1 MVVLNTVRQNYYQDS
16 MKLMQISKELSSLRG
31 INKASAIMAT
41 EANLLMLKEAGLI
54 GKFPDS
60 ISANDL
66 IIAVEAESKKT
77 AQDAI
82 NSIDSFLLSLTTA
95 TEENIE
101 YKSFDSAYSALTKP
115 NMAIVSVPGEF
126 AKLEVARAINHNIHT
141 FLFSDN
147 LSVDEEIELKKRAR
161 EKGLLMMGPGCGTA
175 IINGTCL
182 GFANIVRRGP
192 IGVVAA
198 AGTGLQEV
206 VSLVHNWGVGISHG
220 IGVGGRDLSERV
232 EGIMTIE
239 AIKLLQKDKNTKYIL
254 LVSKPASTRVIEKI
268 VETAGKGKK
277 PFAMCMLGD
286 DSFKSTD
293 KNIYST
299 ETLEELSLLAVALAD
314 KKKAKKVD
322 LSDNTWKKAAEKYLK
337 SVHPMQKYIRG
348 MYSGGTLCYEAQQ
361 ILTKTVGDI
370 YSNAPLSKE
379 NLLKDSNKSYKNSCI
394 DLGEEEFTV
403 GRPHP
408 MIDATLRSERII
420 QEAKDPGTSIILF
433 DIVLGYGSSPD
444 PAGDLLPAI
453 MKANEIASRKN
464 RSLVFITHVCGT
476 EDDMQ
481 KREQQE
487 QKLRDAG
494 VLVLS
499 TNAQAARAA
508 GWIAG
513 RLAKGVKAG

>member
-1 MVVLNTVRQNYYQDS
+1 LVVVNTVRQNYYQDS
-16 MKLMQISKELSSLRG
+16 MKLMQISKELSSLGG

-41 EANLLMLKEAGLI
+41 DANLIMLREAGLI

-66 IIAVEAESKKT
+66 IVAVEADSKKN
-77 AQDAI
+77 AQEAI
-82 NSIDSFLLSLTTA
+82 NSIDTFLLSLTAT

-101 YKSFDSAYSALTKP
+101 YKSFDSAYSDLTKP
-115 NMAIVSVPGEF
+115 NMAIISVPGEF
-126 AKLEVARAINHNIHT
+126 AKLEVARAINHNMHT

-147 LSVDEEIELKKRAR
+147 LSVDEEIELKERAR
-161 EKGLLMMGPGCGTA
+161 DKGLLMMGPGCGTA
-175 IINGTCL
+175 IINGNCL
-182 GFANIVRRGP
+182 GFANIARRGP

-206 VSLVHNWGVGISHG
+206 VSLVHNWGLGISHG
-220 IGVGGRDLSERV
+220 IGVGGRDLSEKV
-232 EGIMTIE
+232 GGIMAIE
-239 AIKLLQKDKNTKYIL
+239 AIKLLQKDKNTKFIL
-254 LVSKPASTRVIEKI
+254 LVSKPASKGVVEKI
-268 VETAGKGKK
+268 VETAGKSKK
-277 PFAMCMLGD
+277 PFAMCMMGD
-286 DSFKSTD
+286 DSHKCTD

-299 ETLEELSLLAVALAD
+299 ETLEELSLLALTLVD
-314 KKKAKKVD
+314 KKKAKNID
-322 LSDNTWKKAAEKYLK
+322 LSDNTWKKTAQKYLK
-337 SVHPMQKYIRG
+337 SVHPKQKYIRG
-348 MYSGGTLCYEAQQ
+348 LFSGGTLCYEAQR
-361 ILTKTVGDI
+361 ILSKTVGDI

-420 QEAKDPGTSIILF
+420 QEAKDPATAIVLF

-453 MKANEIASRKN
+453 TKANEIASRKN
-464 RSLVFITHVCGT
+464 RSLYFVTHVCGT

-481 KREQQE
+481 KRHQQE

-494 VLVLS
+494 VIVLS
-499 TNAQAARAA
+499 TNAQAARAS

-513 RLAKGVKAG
+513 RLAKGGNSR

>member
-16 MKLMQISKELSSLRG
+16 MKLMQISKELSSLGG

-41 EANLLMLKEAGLI
+41 EANLIMLREAGLI

-66 IIAVEAESKKT
+66 IVAVEAETKKT

-82 NSIDSFLLSLTTA
+82 NSIDSFLLSLQTT

-101 YKSFDSAYSALTKP
+101 YKSFESAYNSLNQP
-115 NMAIVSVPGEF
+115 NMAIISVPGEF
-126 AKLEVARAINHNIHT
+126 AKLEVARAINNNIHT

-147 LSVDEEIELKKRAR
+147 LSVEEEIELKQRAR
-161 EKGLLMMGPGCGTA
+161 DKGLLMMGPGCGTA

-206 VSLVHNWGVGISHG
+206 VSLVHNWGLGISHG
-220 IGVGGRDLSERV
+220 IGVGGRDLTAEV
-232 EGIMTIE
+232 GGLMTLE
-239 AIKLLQKDKNTKYIL
+239 AIKLLQRDKNTKYIL
-254 LVSKPASTRVIEKI
+254 LVSKPASSGVIEKI
-268 VETAGKGKK
+268 IETVQKSKK
-277 PFAMCMLGD
+277 PFAMCLLGD
-286 DSFKSTD
+286 NSYKITD

-299 ETLEELSLLAVALAD
+299 ETLEELSLLAVTLSD
-314 KKKAKKVD
+314 NKKAKQID
-322 LSDNTWKKAAEKYLK
+322 LSDDIWKKYSRKYLK
-337 SVHPMQKYIRG
+337 SVHPKQKYLRG
-348 MYSGGTLCYEAQQ
+348 MFSGGTLCYEAQQ
-361 ILTKTVGDI
+361 ILTKTLGDI
-370 YSNAPLSKE
+370 YSNAPLSSE
-379 NLLKDSNKSYKNSCI
+379 HLLNNSNKSFKNSCI

-408 MIDATLRSERII
+408 MIDATLRGERII
-420 QEAKDPGTSIILF
+420 QEANDPSTAIILF

-453 MKANEIASRKN
+453 IKANEIAGKKN
-464 RSLVFITHVCGT
+464 RSLAFITHVCGT
-476 EDDMQ
+476 GDDIQ
-481 KREQQE
+481 NRELQE
-487 QKLRDAG
+487 KKLRDAG

-499 TNAQAARAA
+499 TNAQVARAS
-508 GWIAG
+508 GWITSRLSNGG
-513 RLAKGVKAG
+513 RV